1 MHSLLFTFKVLLW
14 GFLCN
19 LIDVFIMEVKVPVD
33 CISQLALIPMIMQVH
48 GKLNTHTGEAHGVAQ
63 LKRKFY
69 PEV

>member
-1 MHSLLFTFKVLLW
+1 VHSLLFTFKVLLW

-19 LIDVFIMEVKVPVD
+19 LIDVFMMEVKVPVD
-33 CISQLALIPMIMQVH
+33 CISQLALIPMMMQVH

>member
-1 MHSLLFTFKVLLW
+1 VHSLLFTFKVLLW

>member
-19 LIDVFIMEVKVPVD
+19 LIDVFMMEVKVPVD
-33 CISQLALIPMIMQVH
+33 CISQLALIPMMMQVH

>member
-1 MHSLLFTFKVLLW
+1 M
-14 GFLCN
+14 
-19 LIDVFIMEVKVPVD
+19 MEVKVPVD
-33 CISQLALIPMIMQVH
+33 CISQLALIPMMMQVH